1 MALMALTLTGI
12 LPRKTSAKLKVG
24 EHSMATKKSYLVPVD
39 FSKPADIALDHA
51 IQLARENKA
60 GLILLHIIADRA
72 TEMAAPEGVSPAL
85 YVDYEKIVREEAN
98 MQMQKLLKK
107 KKLGPKDCRALFVRR
122 GDPARA
128 IADQA
133 KKLKASMIVMGSHG
147 RTGLKRLVL
156 GSVAERT
163 LRYARCPVMIVKK

>member
-1 MALMALTLTGI
+1 
-12 LPRKTSAKLKVG
+12 
-24 EHSMATKKSYLVPVD
+24 MATKKTYLVAVD
-39 FSKPADIALDHA
+39 FSKPADFALDHA
-51 IQLARENKA
+51 IKLARENKA
-60 GLILLHIIADRA
+60 ALILLHIIADQSMV
-72 TEMAAPEGVSPAL
+72 MAAPEGATPAL
-85 YVDYEKIVREEAN
+85 YLDYEKIVRDEAST
-98 MQMQKLLKK
+98 QMQKLLKK

-128 IADQA
+128 IAHQA

-163 LRYARCPVMIVKK
+163 LRYAHLPVLIVKK

>member
-1 MALMALTLTGI
+1 
-12 LPRKTSAKLKVG
+12 
-24 EHSMATKKSYLVPVD
+24 MATKNSYLVPVD

-51 IQLARENKA
+51 IKLARENKA
-60 GLILLHIIADRA
+60 GLLLLHIIADQSMV
-72 TEMAAPEGVSPAL
+72 MAAPEGVPPAV
-85 YVDYEKIVREEAN
+85 YVDYEKIAREEAN

-107 KKLGPKDCRALFVRR
+107 KKLGPKDCRALFVRG

-163 LRYARCPVMIVKK
+163 LRYARCPVLIVKK

>member
-1 MALMALTLTGI
+1 
-12 LPRKTSAKLKVG
+12 
-24 EHSMATKKSYLVPVD
+24 MATKKSYLVPVD

-51 IQLARENKA
+51 IKLARENKA
-60 GLILLHIIADRA
+60 GLILLHIIADQSMV
-72 TEMAAPEGVSPAL
+72 MAAPEGVTPGL
-85 YVDYEKIVREEAN
+85 YVDYEKIAREEAN

-163 LRYARCPVMIVKK
+163 LRYARCPVLIVKK